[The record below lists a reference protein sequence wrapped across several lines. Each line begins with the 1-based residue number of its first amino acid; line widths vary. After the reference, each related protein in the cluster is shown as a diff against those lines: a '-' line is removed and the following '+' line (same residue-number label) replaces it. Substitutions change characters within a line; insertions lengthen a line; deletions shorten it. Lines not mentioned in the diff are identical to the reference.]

1 MTVPPTFTVGADSR
15 VKFFVVV
22 VLTVT
27 VAVAV
32 WPT

>member
-1 MTVPPTFTVGADSR
+1 MVPPTFTVGADAR

-22 VLTVT
+22 AFAVM
-27 VAVAV
+27 VAVPV